1 MEVLATL
8 SSLISLLE
16 VSIKVIKT
24 GLKYYSD
31 FKSADNTLPYFS
43 KCLVEE
49 LDSLK
54 RLKTLCDVLKY
65 DTCRVLEGAGEN
77 ISGWT
82 RWPSFVL
89 H

>member
-31 FKSADNTLPYFS
+31 FKSADSTLRYFS

-65 DTCRVLEGAGEN
+65 DTSPHSVECLKELEK
-77 ISGWT
+77 I
-82 RWPSFVL
+82 F
-89 H
+89 